1 MKLNKILA
9 AVAILA
15 AGAANASIDLMSGAT
30 SITPGNSSLILVKED
45 STGINK
51 AGLTVDLGY
60 NLSDFVGSGA
70 LTAANTTVVW
80 DFAANTITTNGALV
94 SDSTTNNWSAFS
106 AFAGDASESFWSVMA
121 GSVAGT
127 SARQFLVAGTPDAAQ
142 LTQTTP
148 TVISALAKANAQYLL
163 PSQNLGTLG
172 SAVNGSYAMT
182 DIDAGWVGTGYGLTD
197 TTGFQ
202 KGTKWSTWNTE
213 GGSTNLW
220 NVINNGTKKV
230 VADSS
235 LYSFD
240 AATQALDT
248 TGLTNGAGTFTLAGT
263 TLTWKT
269 ASITTLPVTNPVPEP
284 ETFALA
290 LVGLA
295 ALAVARRRAAK

>member
-1 MKLNKILA
+1 
-9 AVAILA
+9 
-15 AGAANASIDLMSGAT
+15 
-30 SITPGNSSLILVKED
+30 
-45 STGINK
+45 
-51 AGLTVDLGY
+51 
-60 NLSDFVGSGA
+60 
-70 LTAANTTVVW
+70 
-80 DFAANTITTNGALV
+80 
-94 SDSTTNNWSAFS
+94 
-106 AFAGDASESFWSVMA
+106 
-121 GSVAGT
+121 
-127 SARQFLVAGTPDAAQ
+127 